1 MKIGA
6 GSDKGVASGEGQK
19 MTENLAQTGD
29 VLTEEEADRL
39 VDRYF
44 HGYVD
49 WYSKG
54 SIRLERVASTCMWA
68 GIVAGLLSTVIAGAS
83 STLQAYI
90 PSWSVWIV
98 FFSAVTTM
106 SNGLQARYGN
116 SARAREQG
124 SIRVNFAEQRLRVRL
139 THLPMSSAQRATEVE
154 AALVEIRKVEGLYG
168 GAPVTA
174 HQDEPSAGAKGY
186 GPSRRS
192 KAVAAIA

>member
-1 MKIGA
+1 MTDNFAQA
-6 GSDKGVASGEGQK
+6 GS
-19 MTENLAQTGD
+19 

-44 HGYVD
+44 HGYVA
-49 WYSKG
+49 WYSNG
-54 SIRLERVASTCMWA
+54 SLRLERIASTCMWA

-83 STLQAYI
+83 SALQAYI

-116 SARAREQG
+116 SAKAREQG

-139 THLPMSSAQRATEVE
+139 THLPMSNAQRAAEVE

-168 GAPVTA
+168 GGPVTA
-174 HQDEPSAGAKGY
+174 HQDQASADEKDHG
-186 GPSRRS
+186 SRRRS
-192 KAVAAIA
+192 KAAAAIL

>member
-1 MKIGA
+1 MA
-6 GSDKGVASGEGQK
+6 
-19 MTENLAQTGD
+19 ENLAQAGN

-44 HGYVD
+44 HGYVE
-49 WYSKG
+49 WYSRG

-68 GIVAGLLSTVIAGAS
+68 GTAAGLLSTVIAGAS
-83 STLQAYI
+83 GTFQHYI

-116 SARAREQG
+116 SAKAREQG

-174 HQDEPSAGAKGY
+174 HQDEPSAGGKDDW
-186 GPSRRS
+186 PRRRT
-192 KAVAAIA
+192 KAGAAAL